1 MMRKTWILM
10 ALSILT
16 IGMLVACGDNNNNDD
31 NADNNNQENN
41 SEENGND
48 ENGNDENGNQ
58 DNANNNNNN
67 EENDNED
74 NAGDNAEANG
84 DLGLEE
90 DMPEADLE
98 GIPDIVAEINGEE
111 ITKDDCE
118 SIYEQQFQQ
127 QAMQAQMS
135 RSEERR
141 VGKECKARSAE
152 EQEREE

>member
-41 SEENGND
+41 SEENC
-48 ENGNDENGNQ
+48 NDENGNQ
-58 DNANNNNNN
+58 DNADNNNNN
-67 EENDNED
+67 EGNDNENNAGD
-74 NAGDNAEANG
+74 NGDNAEANG
-84 DLGLEE
+84 DLCFEE
-90 DMPEADLE
+90 DMPEADLD

-111 ITKDDCE
+111 ITKDDFE

-127 QAMQAQMS
+127 
-135 RSEERR
+135 
-141 VGKECKARSAE
+141 
-152 EQEREE
+152 